1 MQDIRGTHEHSMSIQ
16 KDHESKKSKY
26 ERLTHAKSIIC
37 GSDHILKNI
46 AIIGTTRATFFKG
59 LGPDKK

>member
-46 AIIGTTRATFFKG
+46 AIIGTNKG
-59 LGPDKK
+59 SIFQGPWSR